1 MTTTRALPALIIGG
15 GFSGSMLAAR
25 LAEKGQASVV
35 IERSEQ
41 LGLGVAYST
50 QEDVH
55 RLNVRT
61 ANMGALADKVGDFQQ
76 WLEVHHP
83 DHADPEGFAPRRL
96 YGAYIQSR
104 LGAVEKSHPDLIR
117 WVQGQ
122 ATAINGTTVTLA
134 DGTKIEGRAVVL
146 ASGNPPPRSSRDSDS
161 ARSIPDPWP
170 KGALEQIGRSDD
182 VLVLGTGLTMVDVF
196 LSLNAAGWEGKAVA
210 LSRRGL
216 APRAHIYG
224 RHQAAPLPDAALTG
238 CLSRRV
244 KAARAVAASSDWR
257 DVMDGY
263 RSRTATLW
271 EAADTDTRARFLRHL
286 RPWWDVHR
294 HRIAPDVAA
303 VIDQLGEGGRLEIAA
318 GRVKSIAENDRGLD
332 VVWNPRGT
340 HGERIASVQWVIDC
354 TGPGHDPARDPLT
367 APLVAAGRL
376 SIDPLGLGLQ
386 VAPSGQ
392 AIGKNRT
399 EDPTFFVLG
408 PPARAAF
415 WETIAVPDLRQRIE
429 ELAQQL
435 A

>member
-1 MTTTRALPALIIGG
+1 MATPTQPVLIIGG

-25 LAEKGQASVV
+25 LTETGQASIV
-35 IERSEQ
+35 IEKSGRR
-41 LGLGVAYST
+41 GLGVAYST
-50 QEDVH
+50 SEDVH

-61 ANMGALADKVGDFQQ
+61 ANMGALASRIDDFQK

-96 YGAYIQSR
+96 YGAYVQSR
-104 LGAVEKSHPDLIR
+104 LNEVDRTHPGLIR
-117 WVQGQ
+117 WVQDC
-122 ATAINGTTVTLA
+122 ATAIDGNTVILS
-134 DGTKIEGRAVVL
+134 DGSLLTGRAIVL
-146 ASGNPPPRSSRDSDS
+146 ASGNPPPKTGRDSDS
-161 ARSIPDPWP
+161 PRRLPDPWA
-170 KGALEQIGRSDD
+170 KGALERIGRDDD

-196 LSLNAAGWEGKAVA
+196 LSLNEAGWQGRAVA

-224 RHQAAPLPDAALTG
+224 RHQAAALPDAALTG
-238 CLSRRV
+238 PLSQRL
-244 KAARAVAASSDWR
+244 KAARAVAAEGDWR

-263 RSRTATLW
+263 RSRTAALW
-271 EAADTDTRARFLRHL
+271 EAASTDERARFLRHL

-303 VIDQLGEGGRLEIAA
+303 VIDGLMEAGRLELAS
-318 GRVKSIAENDRGLD
+318 GRVTDISDTADGLK
-332 VVWNPRGT
+332 VVWTPRGT
-340 HGERIASVQWVIDC
+340 RQQRTTSVQWMIDC
-354 TGPGHDPARDPLT
+354 TGPGHDPACAPLT
-367 APLVAAGRL
+367 APLISAGRL

-392 AIGKNRT
+392 AIGADGT
-399 EDPTFFVLG
+399 SDPSLFVLG

-429 ELAQQL
+429 GLVQQL